1 MGITKQTAWENVIKE
16 YNVSGPNVAHYN
28 LPPEQQAAI
37 ERHLNVHSWPT
48 YKLFNRDGDLL
59 DLSVSA
65 FDLEGLAN
73 LLEQMK

>member
-1 MGITKQTAWENVIKE
+1 MSAYENVIKE

-37 ERHLNVHSWPT
+37 ERHLNVHEFPT

-59 DLSVSA
+59 DLKVDA
-65 FDLEGLAN
+65 RDLEKLAS